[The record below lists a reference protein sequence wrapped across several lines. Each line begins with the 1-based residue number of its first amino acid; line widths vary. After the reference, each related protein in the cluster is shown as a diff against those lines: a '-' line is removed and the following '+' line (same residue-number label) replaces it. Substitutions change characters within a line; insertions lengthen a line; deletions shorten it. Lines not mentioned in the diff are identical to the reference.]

1 MSAQAQVLFLNLNY
15 PMQIKLC
22 IAATCLLWLLCSPAA
37 RCVELT
43 DSGEYNLAA
52 GMYYIEDKDHVLEI
66 DDVIHQQSWLLSNK
80 ETGNFG
86 FSTSRYWLKI
96 PLHSQ
101 AQGRWLFELDYPLLD
116 YVDIYWVENNAVVYE
131 AHTGDNRPFLQ
142 RPLPFRQFV
151 FSRQL
156 NPGQDASLYYR
167 LETEGTFQVTL
178 NAYAENHF
186 ENRNILSAMVYGS
199 FYGVLI
205 VMAFY
210 NLLVFFITRI
220 RAYVYYV
227 IFVLSFCLLQ
237 MAYSGTGFQYL
248 WPSHPEFN
256 ALIFPLLYALA
267 QITLLAFAVNFLAV
281 FNLGPW
287 CLRYFYALMVISG
300 LLGLAFFQ
308 LPYHTVMPLLVLHAL
323 LVHMSTFVLAFWQ
336 GLRGKTYAMIYAV
349 ASGIFIIG
357 MFLTNLRSLGVIEG
371 NFLTLHGYMIGSFLE
386 VVFFALALAYRIADI
401 QQAKQRA
408 EKSAHQAQELAI
420 SNLQKYQRLY
430 DSAIT
435 GNFVLDKSGNI
446 LSANSTLRRYLG
458 NEYREFQRYFQSP
471 TRLQQL
477 LQDCEKQGFITDETL
492 CSLQGHWFSVSMK
505 WLDNSPAVIEGS
517 LLDIQARM
525 DAEQLRRRAED
536 DKNQALEKL
545 VVGIAHSVN
554 TPLGIA
560 MTSTDFSRE
569 QLDNLQKAFKQNT
582 LTRDMFNEAVNES
595 QNSLNIAQ
603 QNLHRLG
610 ALVGHFKQI
619 SVKQMAYRAG
629 DLYFTELAQMARQMS
644 AAAGILLTLVVNEE
658 ESFLTFPDAVK
669 FVVQQW
675 LQNTIAHAHNDKGL
689 AISLEIKQAND
700 FLYIHYRD
708 NGQLLPASELKHI
721 FDPFHTSARGTER
734 KLGLGL
740 YQVKNT
746 VDQLLH
752 GELLYY
758 VDNGLHFKVSIPR
771 LGHEIPAVL
780 TPDPA

>member
-1 MSAQAQVLFLNLNY
+1 
-15 PMQIKLC
+15 MQIKLR
-22 IAATCLLWLLCSPAA
+22 IAATFWIWLLCSSAA
-37 RCVELT
+37 LCVELT
-43 DSGEYNLAA
+43 NSGVHNLAA

-66 DDVIHQQSWLLSNK
+66 EDVIRQQSWLLSNK

-101 AQGRWLFELDYPLLD
+101 VQGRWLFELDYPLLD
-116 YVDIYWVENNAVVYE
+116 YVDIYWVENNVVVYE
-131 AHTGDNRPFLQ
+131 AHTGDNRPFMQ

-151 FSRQL
+151 FSQQL

-167 LETEGTFQVTL
+167 LETEGTYQVTL

-186 ENRNILSAMVYGS
+186 ENRNILSAMVYGG
-199 FYGVLI
+199 FYGVFI

-248 WPSHPEFN
+248 WPAHPEFN

-281 FNLGPW
+281 SSLRPW
-287 CLRYFYALMVISG
+287 ILRYFYVLMIISG

-401 QQAKQRA
+401 QRAKQLA
-408 EKSAHQAQELAI
+408 EKSANQAQELAI

-435 GNFVLDKSGNI
+435 GNFVLDKNGNI

-477 LQDCEKQGFITDETL
+477 LQDCEKNGFITDETL

-525 DAEQLRRRAED
+525 DAEHLRRKAED

-545 VVGIAHSVN
+545 VIGIAHSVN

-582 LTRDMFNEAVNES
+582 LTRDMFNDAVNES
-595 QNSLNIAQ
+595 QNSLNMAQ

-629 DLYFTELAQMARQMS
+629 DLYFAELAQLARQMS
-644 AAAGILLTLVVNEE
+644 AAAGIQLTLEVNEE

-771 LGHEIPAVL
+771 LGHEAPAVL